1 MKKSILFR
9 LLAVCMAAV
18 LLLGVPAAAAAADPM
33 QPQASNYFRS
43 RTTYISRPSAGAVKV
58 SFSAD
63 GYSTMTKLGAKS
75 IKIYQS
81 YDSNTWSLVKTYSSD
96 STTGL
101 LGSNKSSYSGSVT
114 YSGYV
119 GVYYKAYV
127 QFYAQNSGGSESRY
141 SWTNVVV

>member
-1 MKKSILFR
+1 
-9 LLAVCMAAV
+9 MAAV

-33 QPQASNYFRS
+33 QPQASSYIRS
-43 RTTYISRPSAGAVKV
+43 RLAQASRPSAGAVKV
-58 SFSAD
+58 SFSVD
-63 GYSTMTKLGAKS
+63 GYGTMTKLGAKS

-96 STTGL
+96 STAGL
-101 LGSNKSSYSGSVT
+101 LGSNKSAHSGSVT

-127 QFYAQNSGGSESRY
+127 QFYAQNSSGSESLY